1 MRGHSC
7 PREPRPAGAEWAP
20 PRPSAEDSAPRAWAA
35 GVVPESP
42 ASGQTL
48 GELEPSIR
56 PQDFP
61 ALRLQRQLPNLPSVS
76 QGQKPFHLNLEP
88 PSITLRSCS
97 PRTVG
102 PSGADLSPS
111 PSWGPSAPIL
121 SSGSKRTCWFQSLE
135 PQLMRPSPAE
145 RKAAGSAWS
154 PWARPPGQGLW
165 LLVPTLPKPSPRAP
179 AAPPL
184 LAPG

>member
-7 PREPRPAGAEWAP
+7 PRAPKPTGAEWAP
-20 PRPSAEDSAPRAWAA
+20 PRPSAEDSAPRAWPA
-35 GVVPESP
+35 GVAPESP

-48 GELEPSIR
+48 GELGLSVR

-61 ALRLQRQLPNLPSVS
+61 ALRLQRQLPSLPSVS
-76 QGQKPFHLNLEP
+76 QGQKPVHLNLEP

-111 PSWGPSAPIL
+111 RSWAPSTPIL
-121 SSGSKRTCWFQSLE
+121 SSGCNRTCWFQSLE
-135 PQLMRPSPAE
+135 PQLTRPSPAE
-145 RKAAGSAWS
+145 RKAAGPAWS
-154 PWARPPGQGLW
+154 PGAGPPAAGPH
-165 LLVPTLPKPSPRAP
+165 PTHQSPLRRAP